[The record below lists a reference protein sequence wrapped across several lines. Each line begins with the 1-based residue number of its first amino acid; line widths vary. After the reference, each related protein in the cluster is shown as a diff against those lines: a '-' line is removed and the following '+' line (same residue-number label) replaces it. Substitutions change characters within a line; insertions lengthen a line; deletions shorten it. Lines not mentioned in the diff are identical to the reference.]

1 LQANLDVGLLLP
13 CHVTVY
19 EEDGTTTH
27 VPAIDP
33 LQTVAGLGD
42 PALAAIAKEVSE
54 KLARALEGL
63 ERQTCRCHEP
73 LGAFGGSYL
82 EP

>member
-27 VPAIDP
+27 VAAIDP
-33 LQTVAGLGD
+33 LQTVAGLGG

-54 KLARALEGL
+54 KLARALKVWRGKL
-63 ERQTCRCHEP
+63 ADATNP
-73 LGAFGGSYL
+73 L
-82 EP
+82 EPSAAPI